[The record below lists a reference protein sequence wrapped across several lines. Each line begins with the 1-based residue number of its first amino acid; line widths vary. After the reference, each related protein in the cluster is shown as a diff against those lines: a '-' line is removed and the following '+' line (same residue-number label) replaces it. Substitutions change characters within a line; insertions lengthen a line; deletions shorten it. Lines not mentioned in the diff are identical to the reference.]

1 MNRVFDQALMAY
13 NKETKKLDDL
23 YRSAAKNCGMAE
35 CAFWILYTLRVEEK
49 SFTQAEIC
57 EFLVEPKQTVN
68 SALKKLVAEGY
79 LALSAGTDQRS
90 KLVRL
95 TPKGDQLARER
106 VDRIPEAEAAALR
119 AMSPDDCA
127 AFLRLTRQ
135 YRRTVFTPPGDAS
148 LPHALAYDPYAAG
161 AHQAETLDIW
171 SSLTAEE
178 TP

>member
-1 MNRVFDQALMAY
+1 MDAVSYETLMAY
-13 NKETKKLDDL
+13 NKEAKKLDDI
-23 YRSAAKNCGMAE
+23 YRSAAKTCGMAE

-57 EFLVEPKQTVN
+57 EFLAEPKQTVN

-79 LALSAGTDQRS
+79 LSLSSGIDQRS

-95 TPKGDQLARER
+95 TPQGEQLARER

-119 AMSPDDCA
+119 AMPPDDRT

-135 YRRTVFTPPGDAS
+135 YRLLFEQQLRTLSSKGGTPP
-148 LPHALAYDPYAAG
+148 DPAA
-161 AHQAETLDIW
+161 QQ
-171 SSLTAEE
+171 
-178 TP
+178 

>member
-1 MNRVFDQALMAY
+1 MDPVSYRTLVAFNREM
-13 NKETKKLDDL
+13 KKLDDI
-23 YRSAAKNCGMAE
+23 YRSAAKECGMAE
-35 CAFWILYTLRVEEK
+35 CAFWILYTQRVEEK

-95 TPKGDQLARER
+95 TPKGDQRARER

-119 AMSPDDCA
+119 AMSPDDRA

-135 YRRTVFTPPGDAS
+135 YRLRFEQQLRTLSSKGGTPP
-148 LPHALAYDPYAAG
+148 DPAA
-161 AHQAETLDIW
+161 QQ
-171 SSLTAEE
+171 
-178 TP
+178 